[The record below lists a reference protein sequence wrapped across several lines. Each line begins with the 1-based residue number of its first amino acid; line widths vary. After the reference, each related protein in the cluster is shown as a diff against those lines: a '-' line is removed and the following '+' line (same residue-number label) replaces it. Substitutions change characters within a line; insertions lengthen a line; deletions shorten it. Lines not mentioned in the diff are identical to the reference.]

1 MNLLSLVVHRE
12 TQGEMFTFE
21 IKVTD
26 AAGHSTAANVNIVV
40 DDINDNPPLIQQTSS
55 QLFTTIPENHPV
67 GSVIAVIRAKDGDD
81 GINANYTVSLSGG
94 AGFFEVNHTTG
105 VVTLVASLQ
114 PLEPPKMF
122 DLTAYARDT
131 GGLESFVV
139 FTVNLTYS
147 NDHMPMFDPPLYS
160 GSITECAVNGSRFIS
175 PITISATDGDSNA
188 VVSYYVVPGPNGAFF
203 RAEPRPGEVAE
214 ILVYGEG
221 IFDREIEDS
230 LTFTVAATDS
240 TLGSDDDFAS
250 VSVTI
255 TDCNDNC
262 PIFTQDFYEVDVFE
276 NTVAGATVI
285 QVHTQDADI
294 GTNAEVRYRLSSL
307 DPPELFGVFRVDEI
321 TGGVVTN
328 QEITSEL
335 TGSSSCAIISSN
347 NVSMQIEAT
356 DQGANPCTNETTLFI
371 RLLDRNFDAPSFEPS
386 NFYNFT
392 AVENVNNTIVGT
404 VLASDACDVNSMVT
418 YIISDG
424 TDAPSFDIDENMV
437 SGSSDMLSVHYRVSL
452 TCCHSGAHQRSVS
465 TGP

>member
-1 MNLLSLVVHRE
+1 MVHRE
-12 TQGEMFTFE
+12 TQGDMFTFE

-26 AAGHSTAANVNIVV
+26 DAGHSTTANVNIVV
-40 DDINDNPPLIQQTSS
+40 EDINDNPPVIQQTSS

-67 GSVIAVIRAKDGDD
+67 GSVIAVIRAQDKDD

-94 AGFFEVNHTTG
+94 AGFFEVDHRTG

-131 GGLESFVV
+131 GGLESSVV

-160 GSITECAVNGSRFIS
+160 GSIAECAANGSRFLL
-175 PITISATDGDSNA
+175 PVTLSATDGDSNA
-188 VVSYYVVPGPNGAFF
+188 VVSYYVVPGPNGGFF
-203 RAEPRPGEVAE
+203 RVEPRPGEVAE

-221 IFDREIEDS
+221 IFDREIIDS
-230 LTFTVAATDS
+230 FTFNVAATDN
-240 TLGSDDDFAS
+240 TLGSDDDFAP

-276 NTVAGATVI
+276 NTVADATVI

-294 GTNAEVRYRLSSL
+294 GTNAEVRYRLRSV
-307 DPPELFGVFRVDEI
+307 DPPELFGVFRVDEV
-321 TGGVVTN
+321 TGGVVTK
-328 QEITSEL
+328 QEITSDL

-356 DQGANPCTNETTLFI
+356 DRGANPCSNEITLFI

-392 AVENVNNTIVGT
+392 AVENVNNTRVGT
-404 VLASDACDVNSMVT
+404 VLATDVCDVNSKVS
-418 YIISDG
+418 YIIGEG
-424 TDAPSFDIDENMV
+424 TDASSFDIDENLV
-437 SGSSDMLSVHYRVSL
+437 SDSSDMLSVRYHVSL
-452 TCCHSGAHQRSVS
+452 ICCPSGSHQHSVS